1 MHSSWGTIFFG
12 YGIVG
17 MFIFLLFLINV
28 FKYKKNFF
36 YFIPVFF
43 YGLTHQGLR
52 STYLWLIFLIFI
64 TFKEIKFDRKNVF
77 LETNQLLN

>member
-1 MHSSWGTIFFG
+1 
-12 YGIVG
+12 

-36 YFIPVFF
+36 YFIPVFL
-43 YGLTHQGLR
+43 YGLTHKGLR

-77 LETNQLLN
+77 LETNQLHN